1 MTTHGDQR
9 HSHIVDDARR
19 SIYAWRD
26 RIRDPALSVLLVL
39 DLCAIFFAGPLAA
52 KGLPIARVVA
62 DTLVLA
68 ALVIVVM
75 LSQKWDAIIVILL
88 GLAATA
94 ASFLLKGEW
103 SPVSTIVLRGS
114 GNILAFCAL
123 TWTVARAV
131 YACVGHETV
140 VPGEDEKALPRLVE
154 ALFAFMQRNSAH
166 LTEYFKLPVEAVVEI
181 GREVSI

>member
-19 SIYAWRD
+19 SIYAWQD

-68 ALVIVVM
+68 ALAIVVM
-75 LSQKWDAIIVILL
+75 LSQRWDAIVLILL

-94 ASFLLKGEW
+94 ASFLLSGEW

-131 YACVGHETV
+131 YA
-140 VPGEDEKALPRLVE
+140 PGRITFRRLQGAAVLYLNL
-154 ALFAFMQRNSAH
+154 ATIFASPMA
-166 LTEYFKLPVEAVVEI
+166 
-181 GREVSI
+181 